1 MKLNFKEYLHGD
13 NTSYE
18 LAEWIYSQV
27 KDKFE
32 GTEEDLLALI
42 GNNRPFYEVGLNCE
56 LDTVTGD
63 IRILGLA

>member
-1 MKLNFKEYLHGD
+1 MKLNFKQYLHD
-13 NTSYE
+13 NESSYE

-32 GTEEDLLALI
+32 GTEEDLTALI
-42 GNNRPFYEVGLNCE
+42 VPNRPFYEVGLNCE